1 MFAKTKMGMAK
12 GTCRRVNGSHLAVTH
27 SSAQII
33 LKYFVSSE
41 CVCLSHFSSNTFL
54 QEAIRYS
61 SFYSSCIIAEQ
72 TAIAQA
78 KHR

>member
-1 MFAKTKMGMAK
+1 MFAQKWAIAR
-12 GTCRRVNGSHLAVTH
+12 GTCSTVNGSHLVVIH
-27 SSAQII
+27 FSAQII

-41 CVCLSHFSSNTFL
+41 YVCLSHFGSNTFL

-61 SFYSSCIIAEQ
+61 SFYSACIIAEK

-78 KHR
+78 KRR